1 MVYAARKQSH
11 PSKAVRNKTAR
22 NDTSTMKFNKLT
34 EGIALTTSEWEK
46 VIDERL
52 FSERDRYIMK
62 RLLLDDAK
70 YELISE
76 EVGLSTRYTKAVA
89 ARSIKT
95 LIHHIKNV
103 H

>member
-1 MVYAARKQSH
+1 
-11 PSKAVRNKTAR
+11 
-22 NDTSTMKFNKLT
+22 MKYKKLT
-34 EGIALTTSEWEK
+34 EGIALTTSEWERL
-46 VIDERL
+46 IDERL

-89 ARSIKT
+89 SRSMKT
-95 LIHHIKNV
+95 LMKYINKQH
-103 H
+103 

>member
-1 MVYAARKQSH
+1 
-11 PSKAVRNKTAR
+11 
-22 NDTSTMKFNKLT
+22 MKYKKLT

-46 VIDERL
+46 LIDERL

-76 EVGLSTRYTKAVA
+76 EVGLSTRHTKAIA
-89 ARSIKT
+89 SKSIKA
-95 LIHHIKNV
+95 LIKHIKK
-103 H
+103 

>member
-1 MVYAARKQSH
+1 M
-11 PSKAVRNKTAR
+11 RNKTAR
-22 NDTSTMKFNKLT
+22 INTTKMKFNKLT

-76 EVGLSTRYTKAVA
+76 EVGLSTRHTKAVA
-89 ARSIKT
+89 SKSIKI
-95 LIHHIKNV
+95 LIQHINNA